1 MTFIFIARYFFLF
14 NRQPQDA
21 PFMEKRFKSDTA
33 GEINKEQSALFY
45 PSRKLINIV
54 TRKPSLPIDKEF
66 APFTKADKAEKGDL
80 QAPSSSPVVGS
91 LSSSVSSPS
100 SCDSSDFKSA
110 PRRFT
115 VTFMNSPPD
124 SPSSQS
130 TEHTDQVSEV
140 SRNGFSDDAETKQNG
155 LNASRTESFE
165 HADDVD
171 IVLQVPKVTQ
181 QTEET
186 TSRERKLSTP
196 MTSTNV
202 IENSISSPSD
212 SSLKNSSLEIESV
225 FLPVHGIKEIEI
237 EKNLHTVFTI
247 DVKLQSGLQW
257 KTQKRYSDFRELHD
271 KLRRANANVR
281 QLYFPKRHVFRN
293 RHQSVVEHRRNEL
306 ERYLK
311 EVLDMRTQ
319 IRFPLYKFLEVYTH
333 METYE
338 RRVSRRKKEIESE
351 RMKNMLSG
359 EVLEDFTQA
368 FRRLCT
374 SKYMYHESSSCSCT
388 LTSFGEVGETKV
400 ETEKEESVATNRARA
415 SSLSTGTAI
424 KTKMNGHRSGGSVC
438 IVKDFSLDKTDI
450 ERPSM
455 SPKLSISR
463 SAFRRDILGVFPDM
477 PSSFSMRLIKA
488 MSDPQGSD
496 IYMDEFLRTIAIA
509 QCGLVDDKLKFV
521 FQMCDLDHSA
531 KIQSTGLTNFFV
543 SLYGRHV
550 LDKPLYRRIITDAF
564 DHGRVRMT
572 CEMFVQAIKSLEAAE
587 IDFLLGWMETFVHI
601 LCEAASPQLLESQ
614 EEFNPIVQQ
623 KILSEETHFST
634 MEIAILQDAFNTY
647 RISGGGDNVDLDAL
661 TNDFALDIS
670 ESRFYRIF
678 SSFGA
683 RATGSDIDIFSFVN
697 ALSIASRGTA
707 LEKARFAF
715 TLFATHHASEP
726 KNGDGSDSQDALMT
740 RDDAFAMLRLDLAQ
754 SIPLEESIVSF
765 LETKGVNIGD
775 RNAFSSISRRDSTI
789 VTSPLISATEL
800 GQFVDFI
807 METHGTERLSSES
820 GNGKST
826 RELTLSI
833 QELAAWSTSTNYE
846 MVSLRLMREL
856 VFVDLGLVPQ
866 NKEEELLIA
875 KGCYRSFDPQNLIE
889 DDQWY
894 ILSRKF
900 FLAWSRYVGLQTQK
914 DAKQDATGT
923 RPAKIDNSDLLDNAQ
938 SPPVLKAKDQ
948 IHLGVDFEVIPEQ
961 LWNALKLWYSG
972 GPELPCKVITLHSG
986 KTVFDVW
993 GDAKNR
999 ENDEGNVDEI
1009 DILEQEAGKAQVKD
1023 PERQEDT
1030 VLARR
1035 MRSGGSVGLCN
1046 LGNTCYMNSAL
1057 QCLCNTQLL
1066 AEYFLSGMYLD
1077 DINRTSTL
1085 GLQGKLAQVYGKLA
1099 EDMWCAKQKSI
1110 SPRHFKKTIGKF
1122 NDAFRG
1128 NDQQDA
1134 QELLAFL
1141 LSGLSEDLNRI
1152 TEKPYVDQPDSDGR
1166 YDSDLADEWWR
1177 NHLRREVS
1185 IIVAL
1190 FTGQYKSLL
1199 TCMDC
1204 GFKSARFEP
1213 FTFLQV
1219 PLPEPT
1225 HTTVTLVLVLSNGM
1239 QPTKISIRLEIA
1251 ATVFDL
1257 KKEIVHLCTTEL
1269 DVANVTESD
1278 IKISEYSGSMII
1290 SYKADSRRIGQ
1301 IRSIDHLM
1309 AFQLEAVQ
1317 PEIARAI
1324 KSKGSARGEQL
1335 FDSMR
1340 SFHENLAPGA
1350 LVEVKIRTASEYFPG
1365 VILECYPRDKSILVS
1380 VHYRGYNEDALSVSL
1395 IHVRPRQPRLLCV
1408 PLISRKLHYSAVYF
1422 KNPFRPT
1429 PFGTSNLVR
1438 LCPERTT
1445 GMDLYQLVCKRMKR
1459 FLADWPSPSLWPPD
1473 DPRIQSCVSEID
1485 DVFQR
1490 SQCGFLLRR
1499 VDMKGLTDSRSPWL
1513 KRSFGCTIPC
1523 TSRPIDLVEE
1533 EAIAVD
1539 WDLTMFQDRSNLER
1553 MKRMDDHGSIARND
1567 AIDKGPVPLTR
1578 CLQDFTAEE
1587 LIHEGYCSSC
1597 CKHLE
1602 MTKKLEIWRLPPVMV
1617 IHLKR
1622 FQYTQTYR
1630 RKLLS
1635 LVEFPIAELDLGPC
1649 VAPHVEFPERYPM
1662 KKDTEEPVNETE
1674 MNEEA
1679 RLRAVNRSHRGY
1691 TNTNLD
1697 QSRCLETLYDLY
1709 GVVNH
1714 HGALGGGHY
1723 TAFAKNFRDEQW
1735 YYYDDERVRV
1745 VEESKI
1751 VSSAAYLLFYI
1762 RNDMKGVMVKDMYP
1776 QNTNTKITEEDIDRF
1791 VQGDT
1796 HRCSLM

>member
-1 MTFIFIARYFFLF
+1 
-14 NRQPQDA
+14 
-21 PFMEKRFKSDTA
+21 MEKRCKSDTIR
-33 GEINKEQSALFY
+33 EINKEHSALLY

-54 TRKPSLPIDKEF
+54 TRKPSLPIGKEF
-66 APFTKADKAEKGDL
+66 IALPKVDTQEKSIP
-80 QAPSSSPVVGS
+80 QVPASYSAVES
-91 LSSSVSSPS
+91 LSSSSLSPS
-100 SCDSSDFKSA
+100 SCGSSDFKSL
-110 PRRFT
+110 PPRFT

-130 TEHTDQVSEV
+130 TEHTEHISEV
-140 SRNGFSDDAETKQNG
+140 SRNGFSDDAENKQNG
-155 LNASRTESFE
+155 LNTSRTESYE
-165 HADDVD
+165 NSDDIDTATQIPKVLP
-171 IVLQVPKVTQ
+171 LQVK
-181 QTEET
+181 ESL
-186 TSRERKLSTP
+186 SRERKLSIQT
-196 MTSTNV
+196 TNT
-202 IENSISSPSD
+202 NALDDSISSPSEAC
-212 SSLKNSSLEIESV
+212 LKSCSLEIESV
-225 FLPVHGIKEIEI
+225 FLPVQGIKEIEI

-338 RRVSRRKKEIESE
+338 RRISRRKKEMESE

-374 SKYMYHESSSCSCT
+374 SKYLYHENSSSSFT
-388 LTSFGEVGETKV
+388 LTSSGETGEPKA
-400 ETEKEESVATNRARA
+400 ETEKEESAATNRARA
-415 SSLSTGTAI
+415 SSLSTGTAS

-438 IVKDFSLDKTDI
+438 IVKDFSLDRTDV
-450 ERPSM
+450 ERSSI

-488 MSDPQGSD
+488 MSDPQGGD

-509 QCGLVDDKLKFV
+509 QCGLVEDKLKFV

-572 CEMFVQAIKSLEAAE
+572 CEVFVQTIKGFEAAE
-587 IDFLLGWMETFVHI
+587 LDFILGWMETFVHI
-601 LCEAASPQLLESQ
+601 LCEAASSQLLESQ

-647 RISGGGDNVDLDAL
+647 RISGGGDSVDLDAL

-670 ESRFYRIF
+670 EARFYRIF

-683 RATGSDIDIFSFVN
+683 RANGSDIDIFSFVN
-697 ALSIASRGTA
+697 ALSIASRGTG

-715 TLFATHHASEP
+715 TLFATHHASESE
-726 KNGDGSDSQDALMT
+726 NGDTNKLKDRLMT

-754 SIPLEESIVSF
+754 SVPLEESIVSF
-765 LETKGVNIGD
+765 LETKGVHIGD
-775 RNAFSSISRRDSTI
+775 RNAFTSISRRDSTI
-789 VTSPLISATEL
+789 VTSPLVSGTEL
-800 GQFVDFI
+800 GQFVDHI
-807 METHGTERLSSES
+807 MEMFGTERLFLDSM
-820 GNGKST
+820 NGKSK
-826 RELTLSI
+826 REPTLST
-833 QELAAWSTSTNYE
+833 QELAAWSKSSNYE

-856 VFVDLGLVPQ
+856 VFIDLGLVPQ
-866 NKEEELLIA
+866 NKEEELLIV
-875 KGCYRSFDPQNLIE
+875 KGCYRSFDAQNLIE
-889 DDQWY
+889 DDRWY

-900 FLAWSRYVGLQTQK
+900 FLAWCRYIGLQTQK
-914 DAKQDATGT
+914 DAKKEVLDGTGA
-923 RPAKIDNSDLLDNAQ
+923 RPVKIDNSDLLEISQ
-938 SPPVLKAKDQ
+938 TLSVLKPKDQ
-948 IHLGVDFEVIPEQ
+948 IHLGVDFEVVPEQ
-961 LWNALKLWYSG
+961 LWNALKLWYGG
-972 GPELPCKVITLHSG
+972 GPELPCKVVTLFNG
-986 KTVFDVW
+986 KTVLDVW

-999 ENDEGNVDEI
+999 ENDAENIEEI
-1009 DILEQEAGKAQVKD
+1009 DILLQEAGKAQIKD
-1023 PERQEDT
+1023 KAHEEYT
-1030 VLARR
+1030 MLARR

-1251 ATVFDL
+1251 ATVLDL
-1257 KKEIVHLCTTEL
+1257 KKEIVHLCISEL
-1269 DVANVTESD
+1269 DVIRVTESD

-1309 AFQLEAVQ
+1309 AFQLEPIQ
-1317 PEIARAI
+1317 PEIARI
-1324 KSKGSARGEQL
+1324 LKMKENVRGDP
-1335 FDSMR
+1335 FADSMR
-1340 SFHENLAPGA
+1340 SFYEKLSSGA
-1350 LVEVKIRTASEYFPG
+1350 LVEVKVRTASDYVPG
-1365 VILECYPRDKSILVS
+1365 VILECSLREKNALVS
-1380 VHYRGYNEDALSVSL
+1380 VHYRGYNEDALLVPMS
-1395 IHVRPRQPRLLCV
+1395 HVRPRQPRLLCI

-1429 PFGTSNLVR
+1429 PFGISNLVR

-1445 GMDLYQLVCKRMKR
+1445 GMDLYQLVCKRMKQ
-1459 FLADWPSPSLWPPD
+1459 FLGDWPSPSLWPSND
-1473 DPRIQSCVSEID
+1473 ARIQTCVSEID

-1523 TSRPIDLVEE
+1523 TLMPLDLVEE
-1533 EAIAVD
+1533 EAIAID
-1539 WDLTMFQDRSNLER
+1539 WDLTMFQNRSNLER
-1553 MKRMDDHGSIARND
+1553 MKRMDDHKSIARND

-1578 CLQDFTAEE
+1578 CLEDFTAEE
-1587 LIHEGYCSSC
+1587 RIHEGYCSSC

-1635 LVEFPIAELDLGPC
+1635 LVEFPIRELDLGPC
-1649 VAPHVEFPERYPM
+1649 VAPHVEFPARYPM

-1674 MNEEA
+1674 VNEEA
-1679 RLRAVNRSHRGY
+1679 RLRAANRSHRGY

-1796 HRCSLM
+1796 HRCRLM